1 MKFKVG
7 QKVADIDMPSWGIG
21 EVVDIDT
28 KRLCTKI
35 TVLFKKGWGRVE
47 YFEEDAETDL
57 ILYKPNNRGKNKR
70 GKDGRFIKEVNK
82 EDVLNNH
89 ELRLRRIEQYLDLDK

>member
-1 MKFKVG
+1 ME
-7 QKVADIDMPSWGIG
+7 IR
-21 EVVDIDT
+21 
-28 KRLCTKI
+28 KRKSTSS
-35 TVLFKKGWGRVE
+35 
-47 YFEEDAETDL
+47 
-57 ILYKPNNRGKNKR
+57 NNRGKNKR